1 MQQLSMDKA
10 FRHVNKINDWRAQ
23 QRTAANLEE
32 AQRAAVTFKEY
43 PASPG
48 KLKWQEL
55 KAPEY
60 TELPP
65 GFRLEDMDY
74 GTAMLK
80 DPQGNVLTYID
91 KITGKGSVD
100 PLQQALSFLAKND
113 LERALKYEGSTM
125 RHCVGKYCDDVFSGQ
140 TRVFSLRDSR
150 GEPHIT
156 IETAP
161 PQTTTETVNQFF
173 RENPSLKRAEGL
185 DDFQYANSPAFPWK
199 EYDQWLKAQPEAVR
213 QVKGKGNKKPNAR
226 YIEFGQ
232 DFIAS
237 KNWSDIQDLDN
248 LDIVPLKPMLLKN
261 AQDSGFNPQVLTMV
275 RDQPYVTKEEF
286 NRIAG
291 LFGGMNKYA
300 AGGEVTDFIKRAA

>member
-1 MQQLSMDKA
+1 
-10 FRHVNKINDWRAQ
+10 
-23 QRTAANLEE
+23 
-32 AQRAAVTFKEY
+32 
-43 PASPG
+43 
-48 KLKWQEL
+48 
-55 KAPEY
+55 
-60 TELPP
+60 
-65 GFRLEDMDY
+65 
-74 GTAMLK
+74 
-80 DPQGNVLTYID
+80 
-91 KITGKGSVD
+91 
-100 PLQQALSFLAKND
+100 
-113 LERALKYEGSTM
+113 M

-156 IETAP
+156 IETIPASKELT
-161 PQTTTETVNQFF
+161 QENVEAFLQ
-173 RENPSLKRAEGL
+173 ENPGNITQRLGFDVDDYRYAQKNTFRFNPSTEEFDRFLTTIEGTPE
-185 DDFQYANSPAFPWK
+185 FK
-199 EYDQWLKAQPEAVR
+199 QWLKAQPEAVR